1 MASTGL
7 GAFSMAKQPFS
18 EFPTP
23 NKPRGLS
30 GSFALLKRFKQ
41 SSRAAIASIRRSIF
55 KNHFAPEVAAI
66 RESGLFDFDYYHQH
80 YPGAGGR
87 HGDAIWHYCVHGW
100 REEKNPSAE
109 FDTHYYLASN
119 PDILDAGQNPFLHYI
134 ATGKAEGRYPNSH
147 AHHNRICSEV
157 EIIRDSL
164 CFDEE
169 FYASLYPE
177 VEPGPH
183 GFIYHYCEDG
193 WREGKNP
200 SAEFDTQF
208 YLSTNPDILTAD
220 QNPFLHYITTGKAEQ
235 RHPNAQVQ
243 YKHISSEA
251 AIIRESGCF
260 DEEFYASMYPE
271 VEPGPHG
278 LIYHYCKQGWHEGKN
293 PSDEFDSDFYLDTY
307 PDIRESGINPFL
319 HFVQA
324 GAVELRQAR
333 PDFKIR
339 YEDDIWFGLVESDLQ
354 FLAFYSLPD
363 WAAFRLGRATSV
375 SYAEPPLPIAELGF
389 YEIYDADIL
398 RRQTKLARVHGVT
411 GFCFDL
417 DLASYASAERP
428 SAPLHLFLSNP
439 EIDFRFCVHVDC
451 SRLPLSNGCFD
462 GLDVVL
468 ADPRYLTIQNH
479 PVVLIG
485 VSPQEIRA
493 RERSWVQKLKRQL
506 QAAGIDKPYLVARVL
521 TAGELPDSSHA
532 LFDAVLDQPPEPVP
546 GETGEF
552 RPIDKNGVG
561 LVPYSI
567 VAAQGISRAGKA
579 RRSTFHCITLARHSG
594 DHALGQPLVYS
605 RFTLGAFRQWLD
617 VAIDNVRTVQPP
629 DRRLIFINSWNNW
642 NEGHILE
649 PDRLF
654 GYGRLNEISRA
665 IMQIEPGLVMPKV
678 SVIVPNYNHSQFLRQ
693 RLDSIYCQTHLN
705 IEVLLLDDCSSDS
718 SREILD
724 EYALRYPEI
733 TTTIYNES
741 NSGGV
746 FRQWSKGLKA
756 ASGDLVWIAES
767 DDYCDN
773 DFLAVLVKTFA
784 DESVLL
790 AYSKTVFVDR
800 DQNPLPDGFRYQLL
814 DLPCNERWLDSYV
827 VTAHQEVNLAL
838 GIKNTIPN
846 ASGVVFRRP
855 AGMALLD
862 DPNWLSMRVA
872 GDWVFY
878 LNLICGGKIAF
889 CESTNNY
896 FRRYQGSTAE
906 VAYSQEYFY
915 REVGKASLTIA
926 RLYDVPISIHEQ
938 SRAGFLRL
946 FHHHVQQSEERF
958 DEWYGY
964 DSILKERNQRVPAI
978 MVSSMGFYPGG
989 AEILPI
995 RFANELKR
1003 LGLSVLFLSAGLHV
1017 RENGV
1022 RRLLRNDVPVIETAD
1037 PHATKTLIE
1046 EFGIEVL
1053 NSHQWYIQR
1062 YPFLLPDVFS
1072 KLLCHAASLH
1082 GMIEYGNDFGVSR
1095 EELLAADRGVTS
1107 WVYTADKNLG
1117 PFVQLDVL
1125 EHSRARFIKLPNGME
1140 PPEIIPIHRHE
1151 IGIPEDAF
1159 VLCCVSRAI
1168 PEKGWSETVSVI
1180 ENARAITG
1188 RDIRLILVGNGA
1200 VYDAYCRS
1208 GIPDFVYLAG
1218 FSENSV
1224 GHYAAAD
1231 MGIMLTRF
1239 KSESFPLTIVD
1250 CLFAGKPYIS
1260 TDVGEI
1266 RNILT
1271 SAGQVAG
1278 EILPLDDWQIPIEA
1292 VTQALVAY
1300 VDKGERYQAAVR
1312 SAQKISHQFRIDV
1325 VIEDYIKL
1333 FKEDVHASL
1342 AKRSTV

>member
-1 MASTGL
+1 MANHPS
-7 GAFSMAKQPFS
+7 SD
-18 EFPTP
+18 FPTQ
-23 NKPRGLS
+23 NMPRGLS
-30 GSFALLKRFKQ
+30 GSFSLFKRFKQ
-41 SSRAAIASIRRSIF
+41 NIRAAIASIRRSVF
-55 KNHFAPEVAAI
+55 KNHFASEVSEI
-66 RESGLFDFDYYHQH
+66 RDSGLFDLDYYHQH
-80 YPGAGGR
+80 YPGFSSR
-87 HGDAIWHYCVHGW
+87 NGDPIWHYCVHGW
-100 REEKNPSAE
+100 REGKNPSAE
-109 FDTHYYLASN
+109 FDTHFYLASN
-119 PDILDAGQNPFLHYI
+119 PDILDSGQNPFFHYI
-134 ATGKAEGRYPNSH
+134 NTGKAEGRYPNAY

-157 EIIRDSL
+157 DVIQDAH
-164 CFDEE
+164 CFDET
-169 FYASLYPE
+169 FYASSYPE
-177 VEPGPH
+177 VEPGPY
-183 GFIYHYCEDG
+183 GFIYHFCEYG

-200 SAEFDTQF
+200 SPEFDTQF
-208 YLSTNPDILTAD
+208 YLSTNPDILGAD
-220 QNPFLHYITTGKAEQ
+220 QNPFLHYITTGKAEH
-235 RHPNAQVQ
+235 RHPSAQVQ
-243 YKHISSEA
+243 HKHISSEA
-251 AIIRESGCF
+251 DIIRESGCF

-271 VEPGPHG
+271 VEPGSHG
-278 LIYHYCKQGWHEGKN
+278 LIYHYCKQGWLEGKN
-293 PSDEFDSDFYLDTY
+293 PSDEFDGDFYRDTY
-307 PDIRESGINPFL
+307 PDIRESGINPFV

-333 PDFKIR
+333 PDFKVR

-354 FLAFYSLPD
+354 FLAFYSAPD

-389 YEIYDADIL
+389 YEIHDADIL

-411 GFCFDL
+411 GFCFDFEL
-417 DLASYASAERP
+417 TYSVEGAAS
-428 SAPLHLFLSNP
+428 PLNLFLSNP

-451 SRLPLSNGCFD
+451 SRLPLSDCSFD

-468 ADPRYLTIQNH
+468 ADPRYVTIQNH

-485 VSPQEIRA
+485 VSSQVIRL
-493 RERSWVQKLKRQL
+493 EGRSWVQKLKRQL
-506 QAAGIDKPYLVARVL
+506 QNAGIVKPYLIARSL
-521 TAGELPDSSHA
+521 SAGELPDSSHA
-532 LFDAVLDQPPEPVP
+532 LFDAVLDQPSDPVP
-546 GETGEF
+546 GETGQF

-579 RRSTFHCITLARHSG
+579 RPSTFHCITLARHSG

-605 RFTLGAFRQWLD
+605 RFTLSAFRQWLD
-617 VAIDNVRTVQPP
+617 AAIENVRRVQPS

-649 PDRLF
+649 PDRLY

-665 IMQIEPGLVMPKV
+665 IMQIGLGSVMPKV

-693 RLDSIYCQTHLN
+693 RLDSIYSQTHLN

-724 EYALRYPEI
+724 EFALKHSNI
-733 TTTIYNES
+733 TTTIYNET

-746 FRQWSKGLKA
+746 FRQWSKGIKA

-767 DDYCDN
+767 DDYCDDN
-773 DFLAVLVKTFA
+773 FLAVLVKTFT

-790 AYSKTVFVDR
+790 AYAKTVFVDR

-814 DLPCNERWLDSYV
+814 DLPCNDRWLDSYV
-827 VTAHQEVNLAL
+827 ATAHQEVNLAL

-855 AGMALLD
+855 AGMALLE
-862 DPNWLSMRVA
+862 DPDWLSMRVA

-915 REVGKASLTIA
+915 REVGKASSTIA
-926 RLYDVPISIHEQ
+926 RLFDVPVSIHEK
-938 SRAGFLRL
+938 SRDGFLRL

-958 DEWYGY
+958 EEWFGY
-964 DSILKERNQRVPAI
+964 DSILKERNQRIPAI

-1037 PHATKTLIE
+1037 PHATKALIE

-1168 PEKGWSETVSVI
+1168 PEKGWAETVSVI

-1200 VYDAYCRS
+1200 VYDEYCRS

-1250 CLFAGKPYIS
+1250 CLFAGKPYIA

-1271 SAGQVAG
+1271 SSGEVAG
-1278 EILPLDDWQIPIEA
+1278 EVLPLDDWQVPIEA
-1292 VTQALVAY
+1292 VTKALVAY
-1300 VDKGERYQAAVR
+1300 LDKGERYQEAAR
-1312 SAQKISHQFRIDV
+1312 LAQLIANHYRIDA
-1325 VIEDYIKL
+1325 VIENYIKL
-1333 FKEDVHASL
+1333 FKQDVVASL
-1342 AKRSTV
+1342 AKRTKDQTASMC